1 MLSFKQV
8 YLAYVAIL
16 AILVGSATFYVRS
29 LLRDYEAAQP
39 EQRAWEVAEAL
50 ASDATAGR
58 FWDRF
63 PLPAV
68 SLGPYEQ
75 GMDLQTGYPALFT
88 GEDLRAI
95 PKSGQHGEDELT
107 YLITS
112 GDFPLAEVHLQAV
125 GPAVTRL
132 GLFTTREWAATD
144 IQLLLEPRDYYMDLP
159 PSHYFTVRL
168 NGQDLT
174 ADASGR
180 YSVSGL
186 YLKPVFAIADPSG
199 APANYAI
206 KDGQILPELY
216 SYDLTLPAALLV
228 DTDKG
233 FYQGN
238 AVEND
243 QIRHVIASIEKPS
256 VTISDTYGNT
266 IPYEGGALPLT
277 RITITA
283 EEGYTVSVQGQP
295 AVPNR
300 TFFPDEYAHFAEFVP
315 GLPQTQ
321 VYDIVILRENGEAVV
336 TDPAGTAATLLAGEH
351 TLTAQPAPLDAVPA
365 ELGVDVLDI
374 AQKWSLFMSNDL
386 AFSKVSPYLIWDSYQ
401 YQVAYRYAHGIDITF
416 TSRHTLAAPPFT
428 DAAATNF
435 QWLAEGQC
443 FSVDIH
449 FVKHMRLASGM
460 AVDDTMNDRFYF
472 VLYDD
477 TDNGIDDPAWKI
489 GGMKEIVENGKV

>member
-365 ELGVDVLDI
+365 ELGGRAGHRPEVEPLYEQRPGLLQGVALPDPGFLPVPGGLPLRPRHRHHLHQPPHPGRSPLHRYRRHQLPVARGGAVL
-374 AQKWSLFMSNDL
+374 LGGYPL
-386 AFSKVSPYLIWDSYQ
+386 RE
-401 YQVAYRYAHGIDITF
+401 AYAPGQRHGGG
-416 TSRHTLAAPPFT
+416 RHHERPVL
-428 DAAATNF
+428 
-435 QWLAEGQC
+435 L
-443 FSVDIH
+443 
-449 FVKHMRLASGM
+449 RL
-460 AVDDTMNDRFYF
+460 V
-472 VLYDD
+472 
-477 TDNGIDDPAWKI
+477 
-489 GGMKEIVENGKV
+489 